1 MARKSRKN
9 IDAAVVGVPAAA
21 KVYNVGAY
29 VRLSAV
35 DRKKKGDSIENQQ
48 AIISAFVAGRSDMVI
63 REVYIDNGTTGQ
75 TFERE
80 GFQRM
85 LADMESGKIDCCVSK
100 DLSRLGR
107 NAIDTGYYI
116 EKYFPTHGIRY
127 IAINDN
133 YDSNNGNS
141 GGITVSLKNMVNET
155 YALEVG
161 RKVHKTR
168 QMNIKNGCFVGGFAP
183 YGYLKDPKGGHKLI
197 PDPYA
202 SEIVRSIFEMFANG
216 RGVTAILNHLNEQ
229 GITPPNLYR
238 HTNSGNAA
246 QAAKSNT
253 YWTNVV
259 IYEILNNQLYCGDM
273 VQGRSTT
280 KQHVSTWNKTADL
293 VITPN
298 THEGLVSRELF
309 EAAQAK
315 KGTSFVSRERI
326 AVNIFAKKLYCG
338 HCGYAI
344 HHEMR
349 KNKTDAY
356 YFCPSRKYHGKSVC
370 VPVPVSIG
378 GATLNAQILELLRKQ
393 ATVFAERR
401 DITVKENATANSA
414 ELTRTKQE
422 LDRTSGFLKGL
433 YESLVSGDIT
443 NAEYND
449 MKSAY
454 EAKIAKLTEREQQLR
469 DEIRESFLRE
479 STLKKAS
486 NNLDNVSVISD
497 LTAEVVDALIDKI
510 LLFEDKH
517 IEVTFKFTDEPMET
531 QMNGRFVWKRNR
543 PSKKDKER
551 SRLCGSVTE
560 GAVNE

>member
-1 MARKSRKN
+1 MARKSRK
-9 IDAAVVGVPAAA
+9 ITGAAVIETPPAA
-21 KVYNVGAY
+21 KVYDVGAY

-48 AIISAFVAGRSDMVI
+48 AIINAFVAGRSDMVI

-75 TFERE
+75 TFERA

-85 LADMESGKIDCCVSK
+85 LADLESGKINCCVSK

-127 IAINDN
+127 VAINDN
-133 YDSNNGNS
+133 YDSADGNS
-141 GGITVSLKNMVNET
+141 GGIMVSLKNMVNET

-161 RKVHKTR
+161 RKVHTTR

-183 YGYLKDPKGGHKLI
+183 YGYLKDPNDGHKLI

-202 SEIVRSIFEMFANG
+202 SEIVRSIFEMFAGG

-229 GITPPNLYR
+229 GIVPPNLYR
-238 HTNSGNAA
+238 HTNSGNVK

-259 IYEILNNQLYCGDM
+259 IYEILNNRLYCGDM

-280 KQHVSTWNKTADL
+280 KQHVSTWNKTSDL
-293 VITPN
+293 VITPD

-315 KGTSFVSRERI
+315 KGASYISQERT
-326 AVNIFAKKLYCG
+326 ATNIFMKKLYCG

-344 HHEMR
+344 HHER
-349 KNKTDAY
+349 HKNKTDSY
-356 YFCPSRKYHGKSVC
+356 YSCPSRKYHGNGVC
-370 VPVPVSIG
+370 VPNVVSIG
-378 GATLNAQILELLRKQ
+378 GATLNSQILELLRKQ
-393 ATVFAERR
+393 AAVFADTREREIVIAA
-401 DITVKENATANSA
+401 DKGAQD

-422 LDRTSGFLKGL
+422 LDRTGGFLKGL

-443 NAEYND
+443 QSEYAD

-454 EAKIAKLTEREQQLR
+454 ETKIAALTERERQLR

-479 STLKKAS
+479 SALAKAR
-486 NNLDNVSVISD
+486 NNLDGVGLISD
-497 LTAEVVDALIDKI
+497 LTAEVIDALIDKI

-517 IEVTFKFTDEPMET
+517 IEVTFKFTDKPMET
-531 QMNGRFVWKRNR
+531 QMSGRFIWRRNR
-543 PSKKDKER
+543 L
-551 SRLCGSVTE
+551 SRLHENETE